1 MLGTLW
7 NEMLR
12 RGLDLPFCVPMG
24 TRDDCF
30 ARPSPQG
37 LRLHFQ
43 GAQTVPSSARPTS
56 LPSSTP
62 NLVPALPH
70 PPSEVRLVLSHFQGA
85 QTAPLSAR
93 SATLPSSAP
102 DLILALPHPPS
113 EVRLVL
119 SHFQGSAL
127 LSAPSSNRCQSWR
140 PLPSPTEISSPGS
153 CAPSLGY
160 KGLACP
166 TCLKLEPVL
175 WCHHALMLA

>member
-7 NEMLR
+7 NEKLR
-12 RGLDLPFCVPMG
+12 GGLDLSFCVPMG
-24 TRDDCF
+24 MRSLIRRAKPPGSQAALPECTD
-30 ARPSPQG
+30 SP
-37 LRLHFQ
+37 LSCSRCL
-43 GAQTVPSSARPTS
+43 A
-56 LPSSTP
+56 
-62 NLVPALPH
+62 ALPH

-85 QTAPLSAR
+85 QMAPSSAR

-127 LSAPSSNRCQSWR
+127 LSAPSSNRCQSWW
-140 PLPSPTEISSPGS
+140 PLPSHMEVNSPGS
-153 CAPSLGY
+153 WAPFLQY
-160 KGLACP
+160 KGLAYP